1 MSSSTLSSAL
11 ESATATSA
19 PSRTSGALSSGFNYI
34 FGFLVASGVICVW
47 YLSRLLINRRR
58 YRQMQG
64 LGGPRLGLG
73 MRPGQGPPM
82 GTLSSMH
89 STFSAPTKR
98 PVTLFVGSISGGI
111 TDDFLAKLLAVP
123 PPPL

>member
-1 MSSSTLSSAL
+1 
-11 ESATATSA
+11 
-19 PSRTSGALSSGFNYI
+19 
-34 FGFLVASGVICVW
+34 
-47 YLSRLLINRRR
+47 
-58 YRQMQG
+58 
-64 LGGPRLGLG
+64 
-73 MRPGQGPPM
+73 M

-123 PPPL
+123 PPSPSHY